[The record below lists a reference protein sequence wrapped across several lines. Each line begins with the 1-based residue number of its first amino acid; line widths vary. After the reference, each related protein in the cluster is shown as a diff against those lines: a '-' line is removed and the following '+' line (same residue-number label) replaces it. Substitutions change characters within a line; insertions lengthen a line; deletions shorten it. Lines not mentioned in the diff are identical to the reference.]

1 MDNAPL
7 NHDLKQLAL
16 AAQAAPPGSHQRRI
30 ALDQLI
36 RAIQGSGLL
45 CRPFRGQLTHLY
57 DEIYDDA
64 SQRLFAHLCKKIDQY
79 NPDYEVMQWANFL
92 LKRRFFPAARK
103 EFVPQFRSERDA
115 DFRQPW
121 LNLDDVDKY
130 PHLTPVESGNPSLI
144 EQVCDYIQTDPQG
157 YLKAVHLRNH
167 PEITF
172 QVLAL
177 KILAGYKWQEIYT
190 EFQVPIST
198 MCSFYRSKLKQFAPQ
213 IKAYIRSG

>member
-1 MDNAPL
+1 MNSASL
-7 NHDLKQLAL
+7 NRDLKQLAL
-16 AAQAAPPGSHQRRI
+16 AAQAAPPRSRQRRLT
-30 ALDQLI
+30 LDQLI
-36 RAIQGSGLL
+36 RTIQSSGQL
-45 CRPFRGQLTHLY
+45 CRPYRGQLNHLY
-57 DEIYDDA
+57 EEIYDDA
-64 SQRLFAHLCKKIDQY
+64 TQRLFAHLCKKIDQY

-130 PHLTPVESGNPSLI
+130 PQLTPAQFGSPSLI
-144 EQVCDYIQTDPQG
+144 EQVCDYIKTDPQG
-157 YLKAVHLRNH
+157 CLNKAHLRNH

-177 KILAGYKWQEIYT
+177 KILAGYKWQELST
-190 EFQVPIST
+190 ELNIPIST
-198 MCSFYRSKLKQFAPQ
+198 MCSFYRKQLKTVAPT
-213 IKAYIRSG
+213 IKTYLTQ